1 MFIFDKSKIY
11 DDDIFKDR
19 EALCFDC
26 VEDANSRAKK
36 FVGYPTAL
44 LSLFAIFCL
53 VYSVFGILD
62 AMDQVDMDS
71 GMQVDPEYDYLA
83 RVGEN

>member
-19 EALCFDC
+19 EALCFGC

-53 VYSVFGILD
+53 VYSVIGILD
-62 AMDQVDMDS
+62 AMDEVDWDS
-71 GMQVDPEYDYLA
+71 GEQFDAQSEFDGPEI
-83 RVGEN
+83 